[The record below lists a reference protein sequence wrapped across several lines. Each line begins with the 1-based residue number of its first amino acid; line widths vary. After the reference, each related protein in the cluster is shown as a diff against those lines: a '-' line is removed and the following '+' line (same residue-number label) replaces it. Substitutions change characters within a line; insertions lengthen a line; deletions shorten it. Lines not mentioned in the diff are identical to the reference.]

1 MINALDLSPAE
12 WKETLLALSE
22 PSYRASQVFSAL
34 HAGKDFEEI
43 NNLPRPLRAKLSE
56 THTAR
61 GVTIREKCVSSIDN
75 TTKYLYLLADG
86 QLIEGVRMRYHYGD
100 TLCVSTQ
107 AGCRMNCAFCA
118 SALFG
123 LSRNLSP
130 GEILGQ
136 IIAANRDEPKIGNV
150 VLMGSGEPLDNYDAV
165 VSFLRLLREPG
176 GLSLSMRSVSLST
189 CGIVPKIRQLAEEGL
204 PVTLSV
210 SLHGPNDDIRKRLM
224 PVAAAY
230 GIDDLLGACR
240 YYTEKTGRRV
250 IFEYALIHGV
260 NCDPTHA
267 EELSRRLRGMI
278 CHVNLIALNP
288 VPEKA
293 LEAAADPEIAAFQQ
307 ALEARHI
314 SVTKRRE
321 MGRDISG
328 ACGQLRRRAL
338 GDGGNGGNEGDVKG
352 RCPLKPRQRD

>member
-1 MINALDLSPAE
+1 MINALDLSPVQ
-12 WKETLLALSE
+12 WKEALQNLGE
-22 PSYRASQVFSAL
+22 PSYRAGQVFSAL
-34 HAGKDFEEI
+34 HAGKDFSQMLT
-43 NNLPRPLRAKLSE
+43 LPLPLREKLSE
-56 THTAR
+56 TYTAR
-61 GVTIREKCVSSIDN
+61 GVTIRGKFISAHDGTV
-75 TTKYLYLLADG
+75 KYLYLLADG
-86 QLIEGVRMRYHYGD
+86 QLIEGVRMRYYYGD

-118 SALFG
+118 SALSG

-130 GEILGQ
+130 GEMIGQ
-136 IIAANRDEPKIGNV
+136 IITANLDEPKIGNI

-165 VSFLRLLREPG
+165 LSFLRLLREPG

-189 CGIVPKIRQLAEEGL
+189 CGIVPKIIQFAGEGL

-224 PVAAAY
+224 PVAAVY
-230 GIDDLLGACR
+230 GIETLLDACR
-240 YYTEKTGRRV
+240 FYIQKTGRRV
-250 IFEYALIHGV
+250 IFEYALIRGV
-260 NCDPTHA
+260 NCEPGHA

-293 LEAAADPEIAAFQQ
+293 LEAASPKEIATFQHV
-307 ALEARHI
+307 LETRHI
-314 SVTKRRE
+314 SVTRRRE

-338 GDGGNGGNEGDVKG
+338 EEGGGNEGDGGNGGTLLSFQEK
-352 RCPLKPRQRD
+352 RK